1 MNPTEWPRTVYIVL
15 LFVTAA
21 ISVTSIP
28 YARRRRRTPWALAG
42 LAMLLAGAVWSAAY
56 ACELSSTTLQ
66 AKVLWNQVAY
76 TGLMTIPL
84 SWIVLAS
91 QYTGND
97 RWLTRRNLALIILP
111 TIAIIALVWTNS
123 LHGWMWSDTSLRTVT
138 YMGRDYSALVRVRA
152 AGFWLFTIY
161 FFAVVLVSVRLMSR
175 VLIRSRPLYRWQTA
189 VILVLTA
196 SLTAIGLYELAFRSY
211 VRFLPLTYTAA
222 CLVMIWGLSY
232 IRTGDL
238 VAISRRL
245 ILERLTDPVIVLDP
259 QDRVISLN
267 AAARQ
272 LTGSPM
278 PKLTGQTLSEV
289 WPAGD
294 KLAAATTEPV
304 RQEIIFDQEGKRIHD
319 VHITPVLDPNG
330 RLACRVAVL
339 RDITESRRAER
350 ETQALQA
357 QLLQASK
364 LEAMGTLASGI
375 AHDFNNLLT
384 AIQGNATLAKASIS
398 TSDPLYEDIDE
409 IELACKRASRLTRQL
424 LMFSRKQPTEPVPIN
439 LNAAVNELLEM
450 LERLI
455 GENITISLSPAPN
468 LWTTNADQ
476 GNIEQVIINLVV
488 NARDAMPSG
497 GTITIETQNV
507 TLDEVNYADTP
518 DAYPGEFVCLSVIDT
533 GKGMDEKI
541 LRRIFEPF
549 FSTKQAGRGTGLGLA
564 VVDSAVKIHGG
575 WIEVQSQVDQ
585 GSTFSIYLPADTSV
599 TVRPERQGEPSLDDL
614 QGRGERILFVED
626 AQNVREFAVR
636 VLRENGYEVM
646 PAPDVRTALETLD
659 RCNWQVEL
667 VLTDVVLPDRTGIEL
682 AVEVLARENPPRI
695 LLSSGYTGQR
705 SQWETIHARE
715 WPFLQKPYSLH
726 DLLHTIRTVL
736 DTS

>member
-1 MNPTEWPRTVYIVL
+1 MNSTEWPRTVYIVL
-15 LFVTAA
+15 LFITSA
-21 ISVTSIP
+21 ISVLSIP
-28 YARRRRRTPWALAG
+28 YARRQRRTPWALTG

-56 ACELSSTTLQ
+56 AGELCSTTLQ
-66 AKVLWNQVAY
+66 AKVLWNQIAY
-76 TGLMTIPL
+76 TGLVTIPL

-91 QYTGND
+91 QYTGSD
-97 RWLTRRNLALIILP
+97 RWLTRRNLALLILP
-111 TIAIIALVWTNS
+111 TIVLIALVWTNG
-123 LHGWMWSDTSLRTVT
+123 LHGWMWRETALRAAT
-138 YMGRDYSALVRVRA
+138 YLGRDYIALVRIRA
-152 AGFWLFTIY
+152 AGFWVFALY
-161 FFAVVLVSVRLMSR
+161 FFITVLISVSLMGRVLV
-175 VLIRSRPLYRWQTA
+175 RSRPLYRWQTA
-189 VILVLTA
+189 VILILTT
-196 SLTAIGLYELAFRSY
+196 SLTAIGLYELVAEPY

-222 CLVMIWGLSY
+222 CLVMVWILSY

-245 ILERLTDPVIVLDP
+245 ILERLTDPVIVLDS
-259 QDRVISLN
+259 QDRVINLN

-272 LTGSPM
+272 LTDTTQT
-278 PKLTGQTLSEV
+278 KLTGQTLSEV
-289 WPAGD
+289 WPDSA
-294 KLAAATTEPV
+294 KLAAPTTEPV
-304 RQEIIFDQEGKRIHD
+304 RQEITFDHDDKQVYD

-339 RDITESRRAER
+339 RDITESKRADR
-350 ETQALQA
+350 EKQALQA

-364 LEAMGTLASGI
+364 LEAMGTLAGGI

-398 TSDPLYEDIDE
+398 VSDPVYEDINE

-439 LNAAVNELLEM
+439 INAAVNELLEM

-455 GENITISLSPAPN
+455 GENIAIVLSPAPD

-488 NARDAMPSG
+488 NARDAMPYG
-497 GTITIETQNV
+497 GTITIETKNV
-507 TLDEVNYADTP
+507 TLQEINYEDTP

-533 GKGMDEKI
+533 GKGMDETI

-564 VVDSAVKIHGG
+564 VVDSAVKVHGG

-585 GSTFSIYLPADTSV
+585 GSTFSIYLPADT
-599 TVRPERQGEPSLDDL
+599 TAAARPERQGDISLDDL

-636 VLRENGYEVM
+636 VLRENGYQVM
-646 PAPDVRTALETLD
+646 AAPDVRAALETLERSD
-659 RCNWQVEL
+659 WRFDL

-682 AVEVLARENPPRI
+682 AVEVLARENPPRV

-705 SQWETIHARE
+705 SQWETIHDRQ

-726 DLLHTIRTVL
+726 DLLHTIRQVL
-736 DTS
+736 ENS